1 MYQISCIEET
11 EVESTATPPLT
22 TLADE
27 AEDGSGNE
35 GENDEQDDDDDDDQN
50 NPGSPISPQEN
61 DSPIPSNND
70 QIKVTR
76 VKELKSDLTNIQALV
91 SELSNALAKL

>member
-35 GENDEQDDDDDDDQN
+35 SENDEQTDDDDDQN

>member
-11 EVESTATPPLT
+11 EVESTTTPPLL
-22 TLADE
+22 TLADKP
-27 AEDGSGNE
+27 EDGSGNK
-35 GENDEQDDDDDDDQN
+35 GENDEQTDDDDQN

-61 DSPIPSNND
+61 DSSIPSNND

-91 SELSNALAKL
+91 SELSNALANL